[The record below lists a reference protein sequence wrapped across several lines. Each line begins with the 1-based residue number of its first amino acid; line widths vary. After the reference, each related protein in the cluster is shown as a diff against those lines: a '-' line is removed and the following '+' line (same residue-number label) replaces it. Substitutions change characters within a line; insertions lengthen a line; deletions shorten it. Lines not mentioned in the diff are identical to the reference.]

1 MEKRKVEIYKIKNV
15 DTLSTISKSFNINP
29 TELLVTNEIS
39 PKQIYEGNVVFFK
52 KYRAKK

>member
-15 DTLSTISKSFNINP
+15 DTLSTISKLFNINP

-52 KYRAKK
+52 KYRAEK